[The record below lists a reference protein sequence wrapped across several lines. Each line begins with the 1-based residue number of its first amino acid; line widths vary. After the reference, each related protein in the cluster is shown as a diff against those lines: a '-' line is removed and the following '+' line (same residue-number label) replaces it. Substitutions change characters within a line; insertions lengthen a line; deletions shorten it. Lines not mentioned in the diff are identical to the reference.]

1 MINEILDFFKT
12 VFSGSGFFSLGCNV
26 WNSLIAYA
34 FDMLQ
39 TSPQSLADGELW
51 DEGYRIFLALQ
62 ILGATLVSVFFMI
75 NFFKET
81 TDIKHGMTMEAPN
94 SNACHNKITPP
105 TDCTCVPQ
113 FSYEKDRRGRS
124 VPTCRYILAVQRPKS
139 SYSDY
144 MYCVAFGERAMI
156 TFQRIK
162 KGTTVFVQGHLHTEE
177 GRDANNQKVY
187 FVTVTVDYQQ
197 IIEKQEFNGL
207 ELCTGLPQFPVLK
220 QEEKGGK

>member
-1 MINEILDFFKT
+1 MN
-12 VFSGSGFFSLGCNV
+12 
-26 WNSLIAYA
+26 
-34 FDMLQ
+34 
-39 TSPQSLADGELW
+39 
-51 DEGYRIFLALQ
+51 Q
-62 ILGATLVSVFFMI
+62 I
-75 NFFKET
+75 
-81 TDIKHGMTMEAPN
+81 
-94 SNACHNKITPP
+94 KIQGV
-105 TDCTCVPQ
+105 CTCVPQ

-156 TFQRIK
+156 AFQKIK

-220 QEEKGGK
+220 QEEKGGKQHPVITPGYFYDETGTVVGRHEDFTNMMMMTIKKCRVKD

>member
-1 MINEILDFFKT
+1 MN
-12 VFSGSGFFSLGCNV
+12 
-26 WNSLIAYA
+26 
-34 FDMLQ
+34 
-39 TSPQSLADGELW
+39 
-51 DEGYRIFLALQ
+51 Q
-62 ILGATLVSVFFMI
+62 I
-75 NFFKET
+75 
-81 TDIKHGMTMEAPN
+81 
-94 SNACHNKITPP
+94 KIQGV
-105 TDCTCVPQ
+105 CTCVPQ

-124 VPTCRYILAVQRPKS
+124 VQTCRYILAVQRPKS

-156 TFQRIK
+156 AFQKIK

>member
-1 MINEILDFFKT
+1 MN
-12 VFSGSGFFSLGCNV
+12 
-26 WNSLIAYA
+26 
-34 FDMLQ
+34 
-39 TSPQSLADGELW
+39 
-51 DEGYRIFLALQ
+51 Q
-62 ILGATLVSVFFMI
+62 I
-75 NFFKET
+75 
-81 TDIKHGMTMEAPN
+81 
-94 SNACHNKITPP
+94 KIQGV
-105 TDCTCVPQ
+105 CTCVPQ

-156 TFQRIK
+156 AFQKIK

-197 IIEKQEFNGL
+197 IIEKQE
-207 ELCTGLPQFPVLK
+207 LCTGLPQFPVLK

>member
-1 MINEILDFFKT
+1 MN
-12 VFSGSGFFSLGCNV
+12 
-26 WNSLIAYA
+26 
-34 FDMLQ
+34 
-39 TSPQSLADGELW
+39 
-51 DEGYRIFLALQ
+51 Q
-62 ILGATLVSVFFMI
+62 I
-75 NFFKET
+75 
-81 TDIKHGMTMEAPN
+81 
-94 SNACHNKITPP
+94 KIQGV
-105 TDCTCVPQ
+105 CTCVPQ

-156 TFQRIK
+156 KFQRIK

-197 IIEKQEFNGL
+197 IIEKQERRKHIRTKGSL
-207 ELCTGLPQFPVLK
+207 VLH
-220 QEEKGGK
+220 

>member
-1 MINEILDFFKT
+1 MN
-12 VFSGSGFFSLGCNV
+12 
-26 WNSLIAYA
+26 
-34 FDMLQ
+34 
-39 TSPQSLADGELW
+39 
-51 DEGYRIFLALQ
+51 Q
-62 ILGATLVSVFFMI
+62 I
-75 NFFKET
+75 
-81 TDIKHGMTMEAPN
+81 
-94 SNACHNKITPP
+94 KIQGV
-105 TDCTCVPQ
+105 CTCVPQ

-156 TFQRIK
+156 AFQKIK

-207 ELCTGLPQFPVLK
+207 ELCTAPVSGSETGRK
-220 QEEKGGK
+220 RRKIENADSVYYPDYSGGRMCYCIFNWKISQT

>member
-1 MINEILDFFKT
+1 MN
-12 VFSGSGFFSLGCNV
+12 
-26 WNSLIAYA
+26 
-34 FDMLQ
+34 
-39 TSPQSLADGELW
+39 
-51 DEGYRIFLALQ
+51 Q
-62 ILGATLVSVFFMI
+62 I
-75 NFFKET
+75 
-81 TDIKHGMTMEAPN
+81 
-94 SNACHNKITPP
+94 KIQGV
-105 TDCTCVPQ
+105 CTCVPQ

-156 TFQRIK
+156 AFQN
-162 KGTTVFVQGHLHTEE
+162 LHTEE

>member
-1 MINEILDFFKT
+1 MN
-12 VFSGSGFFSLGCNV
+12 
-26 WNSLIAYA
+26 
-34 FDMLQ
+34 
-39 TSPQSLADGELW
+39 
-51 DEGYRIFLALQ
+51 Q
-62 ILGATLVSVFFMI
+62 I
-75 NFFKET
+75 
-81 TDIKHGMTMEAPN
+81 
-94 SNACHNKITPP
+94 KIQGV
-105 TDCTCVPQ
+105 CTCVPQ

-124 VPTCRYILAVQRPKS
+124 VPTCRYIL
-139 SYSDY
+139 
-144 MYCVAFGERAMI
+144 

-162 KGTTVFVQGHLHTEE
+162 KGTTVFVQGHLHTEK

>member
-1 MINEILDFFKT
+1 MN
-12 VFSGSGFFSLGCNV
+12 
-26 WNSLIAYA
+26 
-34 FDMLQ
+34 
-39 TSPQSLADGELW
+39 
-51 DEGYRIFLALQ
+51 Q
-62 ILGATLVSVFFMI
+62 I
-75 NFFKET
+75 
-81 TDIKHGMTMEAPN
+81 
-94 SNACHNKITPP
+94 KIQGV
-105 TDCTCVPQ
+105 CTCVPQ

-177 GRDANNQKVY
+177 GRDANNQ
-187 FVTVTVDYQQ
+187 Q
-197 IIEKQEFNGL
+197 IIEKKEFNGL

>member
-1 MINEILDFFKT
+1 MN
-12 VFSGSGFFSLGCNV
+12 
-26 WNSLIAYA
+26 
-34 FDMLQ
+34 
-39 TSPQSLADGELW
+39 
-51 DEGYRIFLALQ
+51 Q
-62 ILGATLVSVFFMI
+62 I
-75 NFFKET
+75 
-81 TDIKHGMTMEAPN
+81 
-94 SNACHNKITPP
+94 KIQGV
-105 TDCTCVPQ
+105 CTCVPQ

-220 QEEKGGK
+220 QEEKENADSVYYPDYSDGRMCYCIFNWKISQT

>member
-1 MINEILDFFKT
+1 MN
-12 VFSGSGFFSLGCNV
+12 
-26 WNSLIAYA
+26 
-34 FDMLQ
+34 
-39 TSPQSLADGELW
+39 
-51 DEGYRIFLALQ
+51 Q
-62 ILGATLVSVFFMI
+62 I
-75 NFFKET
+75 
-81 TDIKHGMTMEAPN
+81 
-94 SNACHNKITPP
+94 KIQGV
-105 TDCTCVPQ
+105 CTCVPQ

-197 IIEKQEFNGL
+197 IIEKQEFENHKIMSDY
-207 ELCTGLPQFPVLK
+207 CSP
-220 QEEKGGK
+220 

>member
-1 MINEILDFFKT
+1 MN
-12 VFSGSGFFSLGCNV
+12 
-26 WNSLIAYA
+26 
-34 FDMLQ
+34 
-39 TSPQSLADGELW
+39 
-51 DEGYRIFLALQ
+51 Q
-62 ILGATLVSVFFMI
+62 I
-75 NFFKET
+75 
-81 TDIKHGMTMEAPN
+81 
-94 SNACHNKITPP
+94 KIQGV
-105 TDCTCVPQ
+105 CTCVPQ

-156 TFQRIK
+156 AFQKIK
-162 KGTTVFVQGHLHTEE
+162 KERQCLSRDIFIQRKC
-177 GRDANNQKVY
+177 RDANNQKVY